1 MTNRKREMRVSELIR
16 KHVITNKG
24 NDLGVVME
32 VELAW
37 KDKCIRALLVEPSK
51 EYLKKRSG
59 RRGFVEVPW
68 SSVLA
73 VGKYILAD
81 EEKIRFRQERGG

>member
-1 MTNRKREMRVSELIR
+1 MRVSELIR

-24 NDLGVVME
+24 NDLGVVTE

-59 RRGFVEVPW
+59 
-68 SSVLA
+68 
-73 VGKYILAD
+73 
-81 EEKIRFRQERGG
+81 